1 MFLILIC
8 CSIRCWRRFL
18 KLRRTTLALAKAYD
32 ALKINEQSVKSVPF
46 DQLAVL
52 IESSATLQT
61 VKALVDRFE
70 SRLKV
75 SRAVSSANHA
85 ILDNIDHL
93 LKRVASPKKRATPR
107 TSMRSRDVKKGGSVR
122 EAARSPEKISRYPV
136 RLVLCAYM
144 ILGHPDAVFSGQ
156 GERETAL
163 AKSAEEFI
171 REFEL
176 LIKII
181 LEGPMQ
187 SSDEESDFG
196 LQKRWTFRSQLA
208 AFDKAW
214 CSYLNCFVV
223 WKVKDA
229 QLLEDDLVRAAC
241 QLELSM
247 IQTCK
252 LTPEGESGA
261 LTHDMKA
268 IQKQVLP
275 LAPLLLIIFS
285 GEIIN
290 HAIIVLGFCKALQHA
305 TAGSYH

>member
-1 MFLILIC
+1 MLEAI
-8 CSIRCWRRFL
+8 L

-93 LKRVASPKKRATPR
+93 LKRVSSPKKRATPR

-156 GERETAL
+156 RERETAL
-163 AKSAEEFI
+163 AKSVEEFI

-181 LEGPMQ
+181 LE
-187 SSDEESDFG
+187 
-196 LQKRWTFRSQLA
+196 
-208 AFDKAW
+208 
-214 CSYLNCFVV
+214 
-223 WKVKDA
+223 
-229 QLLEDDLVRAAC
+229 
-241 QLELSM
+241 
-247 IQTCK
+247 
-252 LTPEGESGA
+252 
-261 LTHDMKA
+261 
-268 IQKQVLP
+268 
-275 LAPLLLIIFS
+275 LLLMRP
-285 GEIIN
+285 
-290 HAIIVLGFCKALQHA
+290 Q
-305 TAGSYH
+305 

>member
-52 IESSATLQT
+52 IESSATLRT

-75 SRAVSSANHA
+75 SRAVSYANHA

-93 LKRVASPKKRATPR
+93 LKRVASPKKRAK
-107 TSMRSRDVKKGGSVR
+107 SRDVKKGGSVR
-122 EAARSPEKISRYPV
+122 EATRSPEKISRYPV

-181 LEGPMQ
+181 LE
-187 SSDEESDFG
+187 
-196 LQKRWTFRSQLA
+196 
-208 AFDKAW
+208 
-214 CSYLNCFVV
+214 
-223 WKVKDA
+223 
-229 QLLEDDLVRAAC
+229 
-241 QLELSM
+241 
-247 IQTCK
+247 
-252 LTPEGESGA
+252 
-261 LTHDMKA
+261 
-268 IQKQVLP
+268 
-275 LAPLLLIIFS
+275 LLLMRP
-285 GEIIN
+285 
-290 HAIIVLGFCKALQHA
+290 Q
-305 TAGSYH
+305 